1 LYNSCRFYVLQTDC
15 QKAELFECFLR
26 KGADPN
32 VADVKGNT
40 IAHGLFME
48 AQRGKQDNAVQ
59 NITGQLDN
67 DIAVATLLSYKANF
81 LKENHEG
88 KTPIDLIG
96 HSIEHWQLYEVTLQS
111 RHLASLEDCFNLE
124 FTSDL
129 CVMLNQNPE
138 KYFVHHAVLQSRCPK
153 LASHF
158 KGRE

>member
-1 LYNSCRFYVLQTDC
+1 L
-15 QKAELFECFLR
+15 LR

-32 VADVKGNT
+32 IADVKGNT

-48 AQRGKQDNAVQ
+48 AQRGRQPPTLTIFTENNTVQ
-59 NITGQLDN
+59 ATYNGTGQLNN
-67 DIAVATLLSYKANF
+67 DIAVATLLNYKANF
-81 LKENHEG
+81 LKENLEG
-88 KTPIDLIG
+88 KTPIDMIG
-96 HSIEHWQLYEVTLQS
+96 HSIEHWQLYEGMLQS

-129 CVMLNQNPE
+129 CVMLNQLPQ
-138 KYFVHHAVLQSRCPK
+138 KYFVHRAVLQSRCPK